1 MDIKYTYSSIKKR
14 LLAYVLIVVFIL
26 FFVVARL
33 FSLQILNSEE
43 IVSKAYKQWLR
54 DLPMTASRGKILDRN
69 SATLASSYTTY
80 DIYVRH
86 ADISNE
92 LSVANVICDATGETF
107 ENVYEK
113 VTKKGYSEVLVC
125 KSQERAVVETILD
138 NYQDGIF
145 FVENTSR
152 YYEYG
157 NLLTQILGFVS
168 SDGNG
173 QGGLEAEYN
182 KYLKGVNGLSM
193 VEGDLKG
200 TTLNSSLC
208 YYLPAIDGLNI
219 SLTIDLKI
227 QKAVEEIIS
236 SAQLN
241 NGAKTA
247 SAIVMDPQTGEIL
260 AIATKPTYDLNDVPR
275 DDVST
280 LLELSRAVTIT
291 DAYEPGSTFKIIT
304 TAIAL
309 NEGLT
314 SSHDYF
320 YCSGYRI
327 VDGVKIKCHRRTGH
341 GSQSLGQGLS
351 NSCNCVFME
360 LIRRI
365 GLEKFYRYLEDFGIS
380 TGYNLDFPGEGKG
393 VLMPKSVVTTGDLFR
408 MGFGQSVALT
418 PLGLITSVCACING
432 GKLMQPH
439 FVTKITNSQGGI
451 VYEKPAT
458 QIRQVVKS
466 SVSSTLNPLLNA
478 VVSSGGGKHAKVDG
492 YDICGKTGTAQ
503 KYQDGKI
510 AEGKYVASFIGF
522 YPTDTPRYAVLVIVD
537 EPQGAY
543 YGGVVAS
550 PVAKEIFEAIFDLR
564 ETPRD
569 ENLAEQDR
577 LNAASVTV
585 PDLTGKTLTEAVS
598 ILSSLGLQY
607 LTSGDGIYVKD
618 QIVAPGAVVEEGD
631 IVLLI
636 F

>member
-1 MDIKYTYSSIKKR
+1 MEIKYTYASIKKR
-14 LLAYVLIVVFIL
+14 LLAFILLVVFFLIVIL
-26 FFVVARL
+26 SRL
-33 FSLQILNSEE
+33 FYIQLIGSDKIASR
-43 IVSKAYKQWLR
+43 AYQQWLR
-54 DLPMTASRGKILDRN
+54 DLPMTADRGNITDRN
-69 SATLASSYTTY
+69 GAVLATSYTTY

-86 ADISNE
+86 ADINDE
-92 LSVANVICDATGETF
+92 NGVTRVISDATGINFDT
-107 ENVYEK
+107 VYEK
-113 VTKKGYSEVLVC
+113 VSKKGFSEVLVC
-125 KSQERAVVETILD
+125 KNQEKAVVQTILED
-138 NYQDGIF
+138 YKSGIF

-193 VEGDLKG
+193 VESDLRG
-200 TTLNSSLC
+200 TTINSSLG
-208 YYLPAIDGLNI
+208 YYLPAIDGLNLQ
-219 SLTIDLKI
+219 LTIDLKI
-227 QKAVEEIIS
+227 QKAVEEIVLNAKLS
-236 SAQLN
+236 S
-241 NGAKTA
+241 GAKSA
-247 SAIVMDPQTGEIL
+247 SAIVMDPQTGELL
-260 AIATKPTYDLNDVPR
+260 AISTKPSYDLNEIPR
-275 DDVST
+275 DDVQT
-280 LLELSRAVTIT
+280 LLQLSKAIPIT

-314 SSHDYF
+314 SANDYF
-320 YCSGYRI
+320 YCAGYRM

-393 VLMPKSVVTTGDLFR
+393 VLMPKSVVKAGDLFR

-418 PLGLITSVCACING
+418 PLGLITSVSACING

-439 FVTKITNSQGGI
+439 FVTKITNNLGGV
-451 VYEKPAT
+451 VYEKTPT
-458 QIRQVVKS
+458 MLRQVVKS

-478 VVSSGGGKHAKVDG
+478 VVSTGGGKHAKVDG

-503 KYQDGKI
+503 KYENGKI

-522 YPTDTPRYAVLVIVD
+522 YPTQTPRYAVLVVVD

-550 PVAKEIFEAIFDLR
+550 PVAKQIFEAIFDLR

-569 ENLAEQDR
+569 ENLAQQDK
-577 LNAASVTV
+577 LNSASVVV
-585 PDLTGKTLTEAVS
+585 PDLIGKTLTESVS

-607 LTSGDGIYVKD
+607 LTSGDGVYVKD
-618 QIVAPGAVVEEGD
+618 QIVAPGAVVGAGD
-631 IVLLI
+631 IILLI